1 MSNSNVFRAKI
12 VTLPHGDKKPPKYSW
27 SCWMNM
33 SRYSIPILVN
43 KCTFNHHNKYCRWL
57 RTTLLKNITVATSQH
72 GPGNERASS
81 ACFRALQDRRLCT
94 GLVPDS
100 KARSSY
106 CWCSRQGSLVDVFL
120 NVFILPRTSTYS
132 YVVLGLVATHFA
144 YQYAFCVCVCVFFDR
159 ESCRTFWKCLI
170 IQTSLESI

>member
-1 MSNSNVFRAKI
+1 MRFVVVSG
-12 VTLPHGDKKPPKYSW
+12 LGDRDMYV
-27 SCWMNM
+27 SCPRL
-33 SRYSIPILVN
+33 RYPRN
-43 KCTFNHHNKYCRWL
+43 QK
-57 RTTLLKNITVATSQH
+57 
-72 GPGNERASS
+72 ASS

-106 CWCSRQGSLVDVFL
+106 CWCSHQGSLVDVFL

-144 YQYAFCVCVCVFFDR
+144 YQYAFCVCVCV
-159 ESCRTFWKCLI
+159 L
-170 IQTSLESI
+170 